1 MAKRVK
7 VNGNIAG
14 PKPGDVLSFEDS
26 AVAAPALGA
35 RMTTLLTFPRE
46 SADQPSRTDF
56 RPSDAGTWEVVYIK
70 QLANKHGTVR
80 VYVKAL

>member
-26 AVAAPALGA
+26 VVAAPALGA
-35 RMTTLLTFPRE
+35 RMTTLLTFPR
-46 SADQPSRTDF
+46 AGLDQPSKADF
-56 RPSDAGTWEVVYIK
+56 RPSDAGMWEVVYVK
-70 QLANKHGTVR
+70 QLANRHGKVR
-80 VYVKAL
+80 VYVRAL